1 MTGSFNGMGTI
12 IILAGIVLM
21 ILAKGSILA
30 ALGLVVTIA
39 GVLLLWRAKQRRA

>member
-12 IILAGIVLM
+12 IILAVLM